1 MAREL
6 KKTHPD
12 KYLSIFPYSDYAY
25 YPETIDVEKQRVALF
40 DQAVWQYMVE
50 GRRRWEEKGK

>member
-1 MAREL
+1 MTELGRLMEQARQ
-6 KKTHPD
+6 
-12 KYLSIFPYSDYAY
+12 AA
-25 YPETIDVEKQRVALF
+25 ETDVEKQRVALF